1 MTLLLFCE
9 ERILWCIVLPTFE
22 IIVNGSSR
30 STSKCTPL
38 LNSRQLLPTVY
49 EWSEVQEWWWSGY
62 RSLFLLVQKR
72 DIPRCL
78 FYSTVALLLWELC
91 FGLGALDI
99 NSSAKIFNTFASSCI
114 TSLVWRKHKQHTTR
128 RTTGRSECNQKIT
141 LYLLLFTY
149 SIVIAAWYCS
159 PTYHH
164 HASTDSTVDACF
176 SLTLYNVR

>member
-1 MTLLLFCE
+1 MSLLLFCE

-78 FYSTVALLLWELC
+78 FYSTTVALLLWEQC

-114 TSLVWRKHKQHTTR
+114 TSLVWRSTSSTQQDE
-128 RTTGRSECNQKIT
+128 TTGRSECNQKIT
-141 LYLLLFTY
+141 FYYLRILLLLRLG
-149 SIVIAAWYCS
+149 
-159 PTYHH
+159 
-164 HASTDSTVDACF
+164 TVVRITTTHLQTLQTPF
-176 SLTLYNVR
+176 SLTLYDVR